1 MMVLLISKVFINLH
15 FTRKTGVMKIKNRI
29 IIKSVLLIV
38 FFVTI
43 FSCKPNQYV
52 PKPGDLLFQIDRDS
66 DFTDAIVKSTTS
78 SEDYAFSHVAIV
90 GLDENKTFVVEAVPN
105 EGVRKVSL
113 EQFLMSTNK
122 SENGM
127 PLVVAYRLKFWT
139 RAVNPVENALKYVG
153 MPYDSVFSHN
163 NGAFYCS
170 ELVYEC
176 YLDKN
181 QKHIFSTVPMSFS
194 DSTGQILDYWIEYYK
209 NINQEIP
216 EGKPGT
222 NPNLLSKQKQLRDL
236 RVFR

>member
-1 MMVLLISKVFINLH
+1 MFL
-15 FTRKTGVMKIKNRI
+15 
-29 IIKSVLLIV
+29 
-38 FFVTI
+38 I

-78 SEDYAFSHVAIV
+78 STDYAFSHVAIV
-90 GLDENKTFVVEAVPN
+90 GLDENKAFVVEAVPN

-127 PLVVAYRLKFWT
+127 PLVVAYRLKFGT

-194 DSTGQILDYWIEYYK
+194 DSTGQILDYWIKYYK
-209 NINQEIP
+209 NLNQEIP
-216 EGKPGT
+216 EGKAGT
-222 NPNLLSKQKQLRDL
+222 NPNSLSKQKQLRDL